1 MSRPTNL
8 KPAEVSVRFALVFLR
23 LEASVH
29 RLRPTLSLL
38 LLLFSY
44 QVVSNSPWP
53 HGLKHTRLPCPSP
66 SPGVCS
72 SSCPL
77 SQWCHPTISSFV
89 TFFSSAFN
97 LSQHQGLCQWVSCSH
112 QVAKVLELQFHT
124 SYEIKVLLLSKRQ
137 PKSLKTT
144 ILGNSVSRCRWP
156 PLRPTSS
163 QVSPEGTCL
172 FKNGGPRGGWTGG
185 KMTKRRQ
192 SSTFDTCR

>member
-1 MSRPTNL
+1 MYKRVWKTSVQFNSVAQLCPTFCWDCST
-8 KPAEVSVRFALVFLR
+8 PGFP
-23 LEASVH
+23 VH
-29 RLRPTLSLL
+29 HQLPEFTQTLIHRVGDAI
-38 LLLFSY
+38 
-44 QVVSNSPWP
+44 Q
-53 HGLKHTRLPCPSP
+53 PSHP
-66 SPGVCS
+66 LS
-72 SSCPL
+72 SS
-77 SQWCHPTISSFV
+77 SA
-89 TFFSSAFN
+89 SAFN

>member
-1 MSRPTNL
+1 MLGLPWFFSG
-8 KPAEVSVRFALVFLR
+8 LR
-23 LEASVH
+23 LLYTGSGLHYRCYCCCSVTKSC
-29 RLRPTLSLL
+29 LTLLDPMDWSTPGFPVPHHLPE
-38 LLLFSY
+38 FA
-44 QVVSNSPWP
+44 QVHVHWVSDAIQPFHP
-53 HGLKHTRLPCPSP
+53 LSP
-66 SPGVCS
+66 SS
-72 SSCPL
+72 L
-77 SQWCHPTISSFV
+77 
-89 TFFSSAFN
+89 SAFN